1 MKRNLKKLAALLL
14 AASLMLLAG
23 CQNQPVL
30 SRRLLIRGIGVDVLE
45 DGGYLA
51 SIHVMDVRSKES
63 DKVDLWKS
71 EGESVMEALN
81 HVTMQVGDAPL
92 YSQNLIIIF
101 GRGCVCLLYTS
112 PYPFERQLPAGR
124 RLPAARQGRDE
135 F

>member
-81 HVTMQVGDAPL
+81 HVTMHHFWA
-92 YSQNLIIIF
+92 
-101 GRGCVCLLYTS
+101 
-112 PYPFERQLPAGR
+112 
-124 RLPAARQGRDE
+124 RLC
-135 F
+135 